1 MEATGFGW
9 YAWLERDDD
18 LEGEEKSNTKRS
30 WYSYWLI
37 TKRCLG
43 YCRPQA
49 GTVALLLIIITAKAL
64 VGLLNPLLFQQMID
78 ETLPS
83 MDLWKVHW
91 LGVQVLFA
99 TLSSGLL
106 DVWKQRLVAKVS
118 ENLMTDLRC
127 DFFKHAQKV
136 M

>member
-37 TKRCLG
+37 TKRCLS

-49 GTVALLLIIITAKAL
+49 GTVALLLIIITVKAL

-83 MDLWKVHW
+83 MDLWKFTGW
-91 LGVQVLFA
+91 ECKCCLPLCQVDYWM
-99 TLSSGLL
+99 SGS
-106 DVWKQRLVAKVS
+106 R
-118 ENLMTDLRC
+118 DL
-127 DFFKHAQKV
+127 
-136 M
+136 